1 MAIRTTFE
9 RAVDEPHRALLT
21 GVQGSIGEAAR
32 EAMLAAGV
40 AVTTLS
46 HLPGVADLHAD
57 FADDGAL
64 GAAVATIDHGLDSIV
79 LAHGLLERGPAHE
92 VAPPAFRR
100 LLDVNLNSIYVIL
113 HAALPKLSRGGSIVV
128 VSSTAAMD
136 HSPIGGPH
144 YTVSKWGLNGL
155 VRHLADDLGPSG
167 IRINAVMPS
176 LVDTPMGRAF
186 MDDATYLEQF
196 ADIPLRRAA
205 SPEEI
210 ASVVMFLL
218 SDAASFVTGALLPVS
233 GGYR

>member
-1 MAIRTTFE
+1 VAIRTRFE
-9 RAVDEPHRALLT
+9 RATDQPHQALLT
-21 GVQGSIGEAAR
+21 GVQGSIGEAVR
-32 EAMLAAGV
+32 DAMLAAGV
-40 AVTTLS
+40 EVTTLS
-46 HLPGVADLHAD
+46 HLPGVADLEAD
-57 FADDGAL
+57 FADDGVL

-79 LAHGLLERGPAHE
+79 LAHGLLERGPSHE

-100 LLDVNLNSIYVIL
+100 LLDVNLNSIYAIL
-113 HAALPKLSRGGSIVV
+113 HAALPKLSRGSSIVV

-186 MDDATYLEQF
+186 MDEETYLAQF

-205 SPEEI
+205 SPAEI